1 MSYVSFEHLADRFEA
16 QIYGTLKGRV
26 RQAVLMDLYERHW
39 LPKSTEAGRVLD
51 AGGGLG
57 QMAGWLLEQG
67 QVVDYFDVSEEM
79 VERTRRRLKDAID
92 SERLQVTQASL
103 MEFEPSRR
111 YDLVVV
117 HAVLEWL
124 ADPERALERASRW
137 VEPGGCLGLMVY
149 NRHMLALR
157 NLMRGNLGKVKSN
170 QLGGDGKGLTP
181 ISPMDPA
188 DVRQWLETAGFEVL
202 VQAGVRSFTD
212 LTDPVVLSWY
222 DEADVIEM
230 EKRLCEQAPYRDMGR
245 YVWFL
250 ARKKPSP
257 G

>member
-1 MSYVSFEHLADRFEA
+1 MESYISFEHMADRFEA

-26 RQAVLMDLYERHW
+26 RQAVLTDLYQRHW
-39 LPKSTEAGRVLD
+39 LSHSPTTAHALD

-57 QMAGWLLEQG
+57 QMSAWLLEQG
-67 QVVDYFDVSEEM
+67 AQVDYFDVSQAM
-79 VERTRRRLKDAID
+79 VERTQAQLGQSD
-92 SERLQVTQASL
+92 SGDRFQASHASIL
-103 MEFEPSRR
+103 DFEPERT

-117 HAVLEWL
+117 HALLEWL
-124 ADPERALERASRW
+124 SNPRQALERTLDW
-137 VEPGGCLGLMVY
+137 VAPGGYLGLMVY

-157 NLMRGNLGKVKSN
+157 NLMRGNLNKVKTD

-188 DVRQWLETAGFEVL
+188 EVRDWLTQAGFEVQ

-222 DEADVIEM
+222 DEEEIIEM
-230 EKRLCEQAPYRDMGR
+230 EKRLCEQAPYRDMAR
-245 YVWFL
+245 YVWML
-250 ARKKPSP
+250 ARKQ
-257 G
+257 

>member
-1 MSYVSFEHLADRFEA
+1 MSYISFEHMADRFES

-26 RQAVLMDLYERHW
+26 RQAVLWDLYQRHW
-39 LPKSTEAGRVLD
+39 LPLASSESRVLD

-57 QMAGWLLEQG
+57 QMSGWLLEHG
-67 QVVDYFDVSEEM
+67 LTVDYFDVSDEM
-79 VERTRRRLKDAID
+79 VERTR
-92 SERLQVTQASL
+92 ERLGVGPGGERFQASQASML
-103 MEFEPSRR
+103 DFEPNRT

-124 ADPERALERASRW
+124 SEPRQALARVFDW
-137 VEPGGCLGLMVY
+137 VAPGGYLGLMVY

-157 NLMRGNLGKVKSN
+157 NLMRGNLGKVKEN
-170 QLGGDGKGLTP
+170 RLGGDGRGLTP
-181 ISPMDPA
+181 ISPMDPF
-188 DVRQWLETAGFEVL
+188 DVRDCLERGGFEVT

-230 EKRLCEQAPYRDMGR
+230 EKRLCEQAPYRDMAR

-250 ARKKPSP
+250 TRKSRSD
-257 G
+257 

>member
-1 MSYVSFEHLADRFEA
+1 MSYISFEHMADRFES

-26 RQAVLMDLYERHW
+26 RQAVLWDLYQRHW
-39 LPKSTEAGRVLD
+39 LPRASSQTRVLD

-57 QMAGWLLEQG
+57 QMSGWLLEQG
-67 QVVDYFDVSEEM
+67 LAVDYFDVSGEM
-79 VERTRRRLKDAID
+79 VERTRELLHTGPGG
-92 SERLQVTQASL
+92 ERFRASRASML
-103 MEFEPSRR
+103 DFEPGRI
-111 YDLVVV
+111 YDLVVI

-124 ADPERALERASRW
+124 SDPREALERVFDWIA
-137 VEPGGCLGLMVY
+137 PGGYLGLMVY

-157 NLMRGNLGKVKSN
+157 NLMRGNLDKVKDDR
-170 QLGGDGKGLTP
+170 LGGDGRGLTP
-181 ISPMDPA
+181 ISPMVPS
-188 DVRQWLETAGFEVL
+188 DVRHWLEQGGFEVT

-230 EKRLCEQAPYRDMGR
+230 EKRLCEQAPYRDMAR

-250 ARKKPSP
+250 ARKR
-257 G
+257 